1 MSSWGPNFS
10 RLGQICGSHAPPLP
24 RKAGEMKEGVF
35 LFFVYFAAKFFSS
48 LFGCGF
54 AALGYTR

>member
-1 MSSWGPNFS
+1 M
-10 RLGQICGSHAPPLP
+10 RRHLP